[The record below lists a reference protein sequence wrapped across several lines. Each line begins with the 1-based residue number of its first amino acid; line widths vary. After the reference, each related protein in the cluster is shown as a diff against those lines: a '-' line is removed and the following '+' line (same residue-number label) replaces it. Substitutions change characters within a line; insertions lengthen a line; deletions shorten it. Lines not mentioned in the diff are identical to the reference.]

1 MMDLNRIVD
10 DAKYWMLTNTLHIR
24 TLTHHH
30 CSDGRF
36 ARKPGLACSPQFL
49 RPFTPE
55 KNLWK
60 KSSCSA
66 TYVCW
71 QRGNVHICPVLLQ
84 QSTDISCVP
93 GLQQEICC
101 SRFAAVGPCCDRQ
114 TDRQTDGQK
123 SDWQTPYCFTDPAL
137 HTVQGCANK
146 WYGILQHHLTI
157 FFFCHWTPKASSPMP
172 SVMHLIQQLIFGILL
187 TDNTLV
193 VYLDIFVV
201 C

>member
-10 DAKYWMLTNTLHIR
+10 DAKYWMLTNTLPIR
-24 TLTHHH
+24 TLTQHH

-84 QSTDISCVP
+84 QSIDISCVP

-114 TDRQTDGQK
+114 TDRQMDRSW
-123 SDWQTPYCFTDPAL
+123 SDRH
-137 HTVQGCANK
+137 HTVSQTLLC
-146 WYGILQHHLTI
+146 ILCKVVPISGTGFYSTTWL
-157 FFFCHWTPKASSPMP
+157 FSS
-172 SVMHLIQQLIFGILL
+172 SVTGLL
-187 TDNTLV
+187 KPVLRCPV
-193 VYLDIFVV
+193 
-201 C
+201 